1 MITKYKDSVKLAYQK
16 LYEDINKASNGEIQI
31 DNLESFFGNIQE
43 ISKLDE
49 KFLRL
54 PLDEPLFEIDADSRK
69 ITVPSNF
76 ATNGLSVQGDHLAET
91 VFFSIDRYFDYK
103 DLNTCNIRINWK
115 IGEASGQSIN
125 FSKSTDAEPGK
136 IIFGWPV
143 AKDLTGKSGTL
154 SFAVEF
160 YNEHNGNVTYSLNT
174 LISTINIKEGLA
186 LIEPT
191 VINVNDDILNMLQN
205 SAFGEGDAEVPDL
218 KWLTN
223 GLVLSPEDTVTFK
236 VINLAGNATDAGL
249 DTQKLSSVP
258 VKLYARAQAGAA
270 DIKYSTP
277 AERDDPVDE
286 YILVSKEDDDGNRI
300 KLAEDGIYY
309 VKTSDGA
316 AYQLAEADDILTW
329 NNPDI
334 ISPNNSEIYA
344 RYTTIMVEKAGEYYV
359 NAQGVVFETE
369 KNGEGHV
376 IKRKIGQGPLETT
389 PFVICPEPDAPDT
402 ISISSDHADLTGTG
416 YSIDLEFADSTA
428 FLTDGAVVL
437 VAKASGYD
445 NKDAYE
451 APAEG
456 IEPKALIQYTW
467 YKEGSEQPVSTS
479 KWVRSNVEGSLKI
492 SEEGKYTVGIKSF
505 LNGHTSVDEV
515 KSNPYIV
522 SPLASKINNDIAFSG
537 LTRKNGQYWINLNKY
552 TGELD
557 RNATKEFNI
566 TYTLNGS
573 YSDEVICTLFVRQ
586 DSEDGNSSTISP
598 VTAASGV
605 KIIVKDIEGGKH
617 ITLSSGAVDNKE
629 GNYFIRLTN
638 KYNGSAY
645 SLDSDTFYI
654 NIN

>member
-223 GLVLSPEDTVTFK
+223 GLVTDPGATVALEF
-236 VINLAGNATDAGL
+236 INLTGNAVDNG
-249 DTQKLSSVP
+249 DSQKLSSVP
-258 VKLYARAQAGAA
+258 VTLYARAQAGVA

-277 AERDDPVDE
+277 AGKDDPVDE
-286 YILVSKEDDDGNRI
+286 YVLVSKKDENDKRIPLDPAGTYYIKESSAYNLASSEDIR
-300 KLAEDGIYY
+300 
-309 VKTSDGA
+309 
-316 AYQLAEADDILTW
+316 TW
-329 NNPDI
+329 NDLNI
-334 ISPNNSEIYA
+334 AIPNKSELYA
-344 RYTTIMVEKAGEYYV
+344 RYATIEVNGVGEYYIQ
-359 NAQGVVFETE
+359 AQGIIFDKEN
-369 KNGEGHV
+369 K
-376 IKRKIGQGPLETT
+376 KIGQGVLEHT
-389 PFVICPEPDAPDT
+389 PVVICPEPDAPAEIT
-402 ISISSDHADLTGTG
+402 ITSDNSDLKDEG
-416 YSIDLEFADSTA
+416 YDIDLSVADSVA
-428 FLTDGAVVL
+428 FLTGDAVTL
-437 VAKASGYD
+437 TAAASGYD

-451 APAEG
+451 APATG
-456 IEPKALIQYTW
+456 VEPKALVQYAW
-467 YKEGSEQPVSTS
+467 YKNGNETPVNTS
-479 KWVRSNVEGSLKI
+479 KWIRSTENNSFIVNEA
-492 SEEGKYTVGIKSF
+492 GKYIVGVKTF
-505 LNGHTSVDEV
+505 LNNQISLDET
-515 KSNPYIV
+515 KSKEYIV
-522 SPLASKINNDIAFSG
+522 SPLASKIEKDSIVLSLNKQG
-537 LTRKNGQYWINLNKY
+537 GQYWINLNASVNGVLDKNTQKSFDVKY
-552 TGELD
+552 ILTAVNE
-557 RNATKEFNI
+557 KI
-566 TYTLNGS
+566 
-573 YSDEVICTLFVRQ
+573 YSDKVICTLYQLPNAESDDTNPIPVC
-586 DSEDGNSSTISP
+586 ELESS
-598 VTAASGV
+598 
-605 KIIVKDIEGGKH
+605 DIEGGKH
-617 ITLSSGAVDNKE
+617 TTITSSMVGNQE
-629 GNYFIRLTN
+629 GNYFIRVTN

-645 SLDSDTFYI
+645 SLNSDAFYI
-654 NIN
+654 NIK

>member
-223 GLVLSPEDTVTFK
+223 GLVTDPGATVALEF
-236 VINLAGNATDAGL
+236 INLAGNAVDNG
-249 DTQKLSSVP
+249 DSQKLSSMP
-258 VKLYARAQAGAA
+258 VTLYARAQAGVA

-277 AERDDPVDE
+277 AGKDDPVDE
-286 YILVSKEDDDGNRI
+286 YVLVSKKDENDKRIPLDPAGTYYIKESSAYNLASSEDIR
-300 KLAEDGIYY
+300 
-309 VKTSDGA
+309 
-316 AYQLAEADDILTW
+316 TW
-329 NNPDI
+329 NDLNI
-334 ISPNNSEIYA
+334 AIPNKSELYA
-344 RYTTIMVEKAGEYYV
+344 RYATIEVNGVGEYYIQ
-359 NAQGVVFETE
+359 AQGIIFDKEN
-369 KNGEGHV
+369 K
-376 IKRKIGQGPLETT
+376 KIGQGVLEHT
-389 PFVICPEPDAPDT
+389 PVVICPEPDAPAEIT
-402 ISISSDHADLTGTG
+402 ITSDNSDLKDEG
-416 YSIDLEFADSTA
+416 YDIDLSVADSVA
-428 FLTDGAVVL
+428 FLTGDAVTL
-437 VAKASGYD
+437 TAAASGYD

-451 APAEG
+451 APATG
-456 IEPKALIQYTW
+456 VEPKALVQYAW
-467 YKEGSEQPVSTS
+467 YKNGNETPVNTS
-479 KWVRSNVEGSLKI
+479 KWIRSTENNSFIVNEA
-492 SEEGKYTVGIKSF
+492 GKYIVGVKTF
-505 LNGHTSVDEV
+505 LNNQISLDET
-515 KSNPYIV
+515 KSKEYIV
-522 SPLASKINNDIAFSG
+522 SPLASKIEKDSIVLG
-537 LTRKNGQYWINLNKY
+537 LNKQGGQYWINLNASVNGVLDKNTQKSFDVKY
-552 TGELD
+552 ILTAVNE
-557 RNATKEFNI
+557 KI
-566 TYTLNGS
+566 
-573 YSDEVICTLFVRQ
+573 YSDKVICTLYQLPNAESDDTNPIPVC
-586 DSEDGNSSTISP
+586 ELESS
-598 VTAASGV
+598 
-605 KIIVKDIEGGKH
+605 DIEGGKH
-617 ITLSSGAVDNKE
+617 TTITSSMVGNQE
-629 GNYFIRLTN
+629 GNYFIRVTN

-645 SLDSDTFYI
+645 SLNSDAFYI
-654 NIN
+654 NIK

>member
-223 GLVLSPEDTVTFK
+223 GLVTDPGATVALEF
-236 VINLAGNATDAGL
+236 INLAGNAVDNG
-249 DTQKLSSVP
+249 DSQKLSSVP
-258 VKLYARAQAGAA
+258 VTLYARAQAGVA

-277 AERDDPVDE
+277 AGKDDPVDE
-286 YILVSKEDDDGNRI
+286 YVLVSKKDENDKRIPLDPAGTYYIKESSAYNLASSEDIR
-300 KLAEDGIYY
+300 
-309 VKTSDGA
+309 
-316 AYQLAEADDILTW
+316 TW
-329 NNPDI
+329 NDLNI
-334 ISPNNSEIYA
+334 AIPNKSELYA
-344 RYTTIMVEKAGEYYV
+344 RYATIEVNGVGEYYIQ
-359 NAQGVVFETE
+359 AQGIIFDKEN
-369 KNGEGHV
+369 K
-376 IKRKIGQGPLETT
+376 KIGQGVLEHT
-389 PFVICPEPDAPDT
+389 PVVICPEPDAPAEIT
-402 ISISSDHADLTGTG
+402 ITSDNSDLKDEG
-416 YSIDLEFADSTA
+416 YDIDLSVADSVA
-428 FLTDGAVVL
+428 FLTGDAVTL
-437 VAKASGYD
+437 TAAASGYD

-451 APAEG
+451 APATG
-456 IEPKALIQYTW
+456 VEPKALVQYAW
-467 YKEGSEQPVSTS
+467 YKNGNETPVNTS
-479 KWVRSNVEGSLKI
+479 KWIRSTENNSFIVNEA
-492 SEEGKYTVGIKSF
+492 GKYIVGVKTF
-505 LNGHTSVDEV
+505 LNNQISLDET
-515 KSNPYIV
+515 KSKEYIV
-522 SPLASKINNDIAFSG
+522 SPLASKIEKDSIVLSLNKQG
-537 LTRKNGQYWINLNKY
+537 GQYWINLNASVNGVLDKNTQKSFDVKY
-552 TGELD
+552 ILTAVNE
-557 RNATKEFNI
+557 KI
-566 TYTLNGS
+566 
-573 YSDEVICTLFVRQ
+573 YSDKVICTLYQLPNAESDDTNPIPVC
-586 DSEDGNSSTISP
+586 ELESS
-598 VTAASGV
+598 
-605 KIIVKDIEGGKH
+605 DIEGGKH
-617 ITLSSGAVDNKE
+617 TTITSSMVGNQE
-629 GNYFIRLTN
+629 GNYFIRVTN

-645 SLDSDTFYI
+645 SLNSDAFYI
-654 NIN
+654 NIK

>member
-223 GLVLSPEDTVTFK
+223 GLVTDPGATVALEF
-236 VINLAGNATDAGL
+236 INLAGNAVDNG
-249 DTQKLSSVP
+249 DSQKLSSVP
-258 VKLYARAQAGAA
+258 VTLYARAQAGVA

-277 AERDDPVDE
+277 AGKDDPVDE
-286 YILVSKEDDDGNRI
+286 YVLVSKKDENDKRIPLDPAGTYYIKESSAYNLASSEDIR
-300 KLAEDGIYY
+300 
-309 VKTSDGA
+309 
-316 AYQLAEADDILTW
+316 TW
-329 NNPDI
+329 NDLNI
-334 ISPNNSEIYA
+334 AIPNKSELYA
-344 RYTTIMVEKAGEYYV
+344 RYATIEVNGVGEYYIQ
-359 NAQGVVFETE
+359 AQGIIFDKEN
-369 KNGEGHV
+369 K
-376 IKRKIGQGPLETT
+376 KIGQGVLEHT
-389 PFVICPEPDAPDT
+389 PVVICPEPDAPAEIT
-402 ISISSDHADLTGTG
+402 ITSDNSDLKDEG
-416 YSIDLEFADSTA
+416 YDIDLSVADSVA
-428 FLTDGAVVL
+428 FLTGDAVTL
-437 VAKASGYD
+437 TAAASGYD

-451 APAEG
+451 APATG
-456 IEPKALIQYTW
+456 VEPKALVQYAW
-467 YKEGSEQPVSTS
+467 YKNGNETPVNTS
-479 KWVRSNVEGSLKI
+479 KWIRSTENNSFIVNEA
-492 SEEGKYTVGIKSF
+492 GKYIVGVKTF
-505 LNGHTSVDEV
+505 LNNQISLDET
-515 KSNPYIV
+515 KSKEYIV
-522 SPLASKINNDIAFSG
+522 SPLASKIEKDSIVLG
-537 LTRKNGQYWINLNKY
+537 LNKQGGQYWINLNASVNGVLDKNTQKSFDVKY
-552 TGELD
+552 ILTAVNEK
-557 RNATKEFNI
+557 N
-566 TYTLNGS
+566 
-573 YSDEVICTLFVRQ
+573 YSDKVICTLYQLPNAESDDTNPIPVC
-586 DSEDGNSSTISP
+586 ELESS
-598 VTAASGV
+598 
-605 KIIVKDIEGGKH
+605 DIEGGKH
-617 ITLSSGAVDNKE
+617 TTITSSMVGNQE
-629 GNYFIRLTN
+629 GNYFIRVTN

-645 SLDSDTFYI
+645 SLNSDAFYI
-654 NIN
+654 NIK